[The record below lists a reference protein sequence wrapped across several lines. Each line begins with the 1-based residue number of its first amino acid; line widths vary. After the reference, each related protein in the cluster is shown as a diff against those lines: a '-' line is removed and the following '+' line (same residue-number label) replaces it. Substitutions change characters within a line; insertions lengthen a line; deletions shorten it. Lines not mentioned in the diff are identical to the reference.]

1 MTEPAE
7 PPAAAAAAAAEES
20 KRSGKKKSI
29 PSQLICEHVLSTPPR
44 RIGHGVNTLV
54 YHNTQPAWQ
63 CSFSRDGQYLAVCY
77 GAPDP
82 AIRIWKWKKQQPSSD
97 QSSSSSSA
105 SAWILTATLAG
116 IHERTIRSVEFA
128 PILSPLTLAS
138 ASFDGTVAIWELV
151 NNDSSS
157 KEGGWECTAQLEGH
171 DNEVKCVR
179 WNATASL
186 LATCGRDKTV
196 WIWECFLPG
205 TIGGGGGGG
214 DQLQQQGGG
223 GDFECLAVLNG
234 HEGDVKCIQFASSH
248 GEWGD
253 GDEILISCSYDNSI
267 KIWAEDCGDWYCAST
282 IAGVHSSTIWSLAL
296 SPSGA
301 RLVDASADGSLA
313 IYKCYTNAE
322 KNKLFPDE
330 ASNNDN
336 GLWKCVGKLPDAHA
350 SPIYS
355 VHYAPAGAGHGRIA
369 TCGAD
374 NRLRIFKESSASSS
388 DKPMFQAEVSVTT
401 NHGDLNCVCW
411 HPTDGTILAT
421 VGDDGTAQIWKFVT

>member
-1 MTEPAE
+1 MTEPIGGG
-7 PPAAAAAAAAEES
+7 
-20 KRSGKKKSI
+20 KSGKKAAATLSSTTT
-29 PSQLICEHVLSTPPR
+29 PQHQQRLICEHVLSTPPR
-44 RIGHGVNTLV
+44 RIGHGVHALV
-54 YHNTQPAWQ
+54 YQNTQPAWQ

-82 AIRIWKWKKQQPSSD
+82 AIRVWKKQQQQQQ
-97 QSSSSSSA
+97 QSSSSSDSCN
-105 SAWILTATLAG
+105 WILSATLAG

-128 PILSPLTLAS
+128 PIHSPLTLAS

-151 NNDSSS
+151 KSNSSSSSSS
-157 KEGGWECTAQLEGH
+157 KAGGWECTAQLEGH

-186 LATCGRDKTV
+186 LATCGRDKSV

-205 TIGGGGGGG
+205 TIGGGGGNANTAAAG
-214 DQLQQQGGG
+214 GGG

-267 KIWAEDCGDWYCAST
+267 KVWAEDCGDWYCAAT

-322 KNKLFPDE
+322 KAKLFPEE
-330 ASNNDN
+330 ASNDN
-336 GLWKCVGKLPDAHA
+336 GLWKCVGTLPDAHA

-374 NRLRIFKESSASSS
+374 NRLRIFKEASASSS
-388 DKPMFQAEVSVTT
+388 DKPLFQAEVSVTT

-421 VGDDGTAQIWKFVT
+421 VGDNGTAQIWKFIT